1 MRQIATAPG
10 ARRLVARRWWVIG
23 AVLVMIL
30 AIVGA
35 VVLPAPEEPVRI
47 ENEVNISRTPQ
58 EVFDFVTTPGNW
70 PKWHPSSLAVS
81 GATDHPLRVGEQAT
95 EDYLVAGRPGR
106 AVWTVIEREVP
117 WRWKIEGHGQEGGGA
132 WIVYTLTEQAGTT
145 LFKREMSY
153 RMPNLLAALLDPLLT
168 RKAIAT
174 ESAVAVQQLKQ
185 VLEREAHGS

>member
-1 MRQIATAPG
+1 MRQIVTAPG
-10 ARRLVARRWWVIG
+10 GRRLVARRWWVIG
-23 AVLVMIL
+23 AVLAMIL

-35 VVLPAPEEPVRI
+35 VLLPAPEEPVRI
-47 ENEVNISRTPQ
+47 ESEVNISRTPQ
-58 EVFDFVTTPGNW
+58 AVFDFVTTPGNW

-95 EDYLVAGRPGR
+95 EDYLVAGRHGR
-106 AVWTVIEREVP
+106 AVWTVTERDAP
-117 WRWKIEGHGQEGGGA
+117 RRWKIEGHGQEGGRA
-132 WIVYTLTEQAGTT
+132 WIVYTLTEQAGVTR
-145 LFKREMSY
+145 FKREMSY

>member
-10 ARRLVARRWWVIG
+10 GRPWVARRWWVIG

-30 AIVGA
+30 AIEGA
-35 VVLPAPEEPVRI
+35 VLLPAPEEPVRI

-95 EDYLVAGRPGR
+95 ED
-106 AVWTVIEREVP
+106 
-117 WRWKIEGHGQEGGGA
+117 
-132 WIVYTLTEQAGTT
+132 
-145 LFKREMSY
+145 
-153 RMPNLLAALLDPLLT
+153 
-168 RKAIAT
+168 
-174 ESAVAVQQLKQ
+174 
-185 VLEREAHGS
+185 

>member
-1 MRQIATAPG
+1 MGQIVTAPG
-10 ARRLVARRWWVIG
+10 ARRWVARRWWVVG

-30 AIVGA
+30 AIAGA

-47 ENEVNISRTPQ
+47 ESEVNISRTPQ

-81 GATDHPLRVGEQAT
+81 GATDHPLQVGEQAT
-95 EDYLVAGRPGR
+95 EDYLVAGRRGR
-106 AVWTVIEREVP
+106 AVWTVIEREAP
-117 WRWKIEGHGQEGGGA
+117 WRWKIEGHGQEGGDA

-145 LFKREMSY
+145 RFKREMSY
-153 RMPNLLAALLDPLLT
+153 RMPNLLAAMLDPLLT
-168 RKAIAT
+168 RKAIVT

-185 VLEREAHGS
+185 VLEREPRGS